1 MSADVVPLRKA
12 AEFPTAPKGLS
23 PVMKTWWAEIVRT
36 YELESHHLR
45 LLQRAAES
53 WDLAEA
59 ALTVI
64 RKQGSS
70 YQDRFG
76 QPRERPEATTWR
88 TSVTL
93 FKSLLRELQLD
104 AGSPE
109 PPRSPGRR

>member
-1 MSADVVPLRKA
+1 MTSDVVPIRKA
-12 AEFPTAPKGLS
+12 ADFPPAPKGLS
-23 PVMKTWWAEIVRT
+23 AAMRTWWAETVRT

-59 ALTVI
+59 ALKVI
-64 RKQGSS
+64 RKQGAS
-70 YQDRFG
+70 YNDRFG

-88 TSVTL
+88 ASVTL

-104 AGSPE
+104 AGAPE